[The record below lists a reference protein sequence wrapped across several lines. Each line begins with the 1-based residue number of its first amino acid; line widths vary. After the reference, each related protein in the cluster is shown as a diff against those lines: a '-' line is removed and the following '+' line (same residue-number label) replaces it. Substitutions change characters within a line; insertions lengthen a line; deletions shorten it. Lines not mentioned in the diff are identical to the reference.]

1 MQIERF
7 APCPLWVVG
16 GHLSAFLWVRFPH
29 TQTSVGVTITP
40 AQCRSATT
48 YPSTNARQAKQRS
61 PGGCPRGFR
70 AGPTILAG
78 RGTEE
83 TARFL
88 GYFGRKPSQA
98 SSVHELLILAQI
110 TFDRLT

>member
-16 GHLSAFLWVRFPH
+16 GHLSAFLSVRFPH
-29 TQTSVGVTITP
+29 KQTSVGVTITP
-40 AQCRSATT
+40 AQCRSAASQTKKPRRVPPRLPRRS
-48 YPSTNARQAKQRS
+48 YNSCRSWHRGDSTV
-61 PGGCPRGFR
+61 
-70 AGPTILAG
+70 
-78 RGTEE
+78 
-83 TARFL
+83 L